1 MREPGIPKN
10 WSGKFANFGN
20 KSRTPKVSS
29 ANNTGSHLRP
39 NNSGSPHQQ
48 KIEPAPQEYL
58 QMRDRHQPIPQ
69 SNSNSAF
76 DPRSSSLPPSIQ
88 PPLPPLH
95 KLPAWLKNWVVWA
108 ILAGVTTTGVSV
120 VAIAF
125 LLKLPAAPNCPAVF
139 WPLATATVRL
149 HCAEVAANKQTVKD
163 LLAAIDLVQALP
175 DDHPLHGEIDASI
188 AQWTQDIL
196 DIGDRSFQAG
206 KLQSAI
212 AIARKIPKNISNYQT
227 VEKQIA
233 SWEATWAQAEEIY
246 KEAEAHLPKRY
257 WHDAF
262 MAAVRLLNVGNEY
275 WATTKYEQLNQ
286 LIETAKED
294 ASNLDKA
301 QVLAQTDNLNDLLAA
316 IKIAESLGSNS
327 YSYQE
332 AQALIPE
339 IGQTMLALAQDA
351 LERKDADEAIAIAS
365 QIPASTNMQ
374 AEASDLVT
382 MAEAWRSAWQ
392 NTIPGLENAI
402 ATAQKIGSDRP
413 AYNQAQ
419 ALIARWQIE
428 IEDVAHL
435 QKARELAKGGTIGDL
450 TAAIAQAE
458 VVSDHNP
465 RGAEANAE
473 INRWRSKVE
482 TIEDRPYLNRAE
494 ELATMADVGS
504 LQAAINEASQISR
517 GRFLYREARRKISTW
532 RGQIE
537 RIEDQPIL
545 DAARAYASSGNLPAA
560 IGTARDI
567 RSGRALSGEAQA
579 AINDWQGQID
589 ARQNWR
595 EARQIAL
602 QGTPESLARAIRIAK
617 RVPRSSPLRFD
628 VDRATAEWSNRILN
642 IAVDR
647 GQSDIVGA
655 VAIAKLVPR
664 NTEAYRAARE
674 QIATWERFLNPPQPE
689 TPVLENT
696 QVED

>member
-10 WSGKFANFGN
+10 WSGKFANIGN
-20 KSRTPKVSS
+20 KKQTPKIPS
-29 ANNTGSHLRP
+29 ANRTGSHLLP

-48 KIEPAPQEYL
+48 KIESESQEFL
-58 QMRDRHQPIPQ
+58 QMRDRQQPITQ
-69 SNSNSAF
+69 
-76 DPRSSSLPPSIQ
+76 SSSHTSYDASSPSPPRIQ
-88 PPLPPLH
+88 PPIPPVH
-95 KLPAWLKNWVVWA
+95 KLPGWLRNWLVWA
-108 ILAGVTTTGVSV
+108 VLAGVTTTGVGV

-175 DDHPLHGEIDASI
+175 DNHPLHGEINTSI

-206 KLQSAI
+206 KLPSAI
-212 AIARKIPKNISNYQT
+212 AIAKEIPKNVPNYQI

-233 SWEATWAQAEEIY
+233 TWEATWAQAEDIY
-246 KEAEAHLPKRY
+246 KEVEAQLPKRH

-262 MAAVRLLNVGNEY
+262 MAAVRLLNIGNEY

-294 ASNLDKA
+294 ANNIDKA
-301 QVLAQTDNLNDLLAA
+301 QILAKRSNLNDLLAA
-316 IKIAESLGSNS
+316 IKIAESLGSSS
-327 YSYQE
+327 YSYQD

-339 IGQTMLALAQDA
+339 IGRTMIALAQDA
-351 LERKDADEAIAIAS
+351 LDRKDADEAIAIAS

-382 MAEAWRSAWQ
+382 IAQAWRSAWQ
-392 NTIPGLENAI
+392 DSIPGLENAI
-402 ATAQKIGSDRP
+402 ATAQKVTSDRP

-419 ALIARWQIE
+419 ELIARWQLE
-428 IEDVAHL
+428 IEDVANL
-435 QKARELAKGGTIGDL
+435 QKARELAKGGTVGDL

-458 VVSDHNP
+458 VVSDNNP
-465 RGAEANAE
+465 RAEEANTE
-473 INRWRSKVE
+473 ISRWRSKVE
-482 TIEDRPYLNRAE
+482 TIEDRPYLARAE

-504 LQAAINEASQISR
+504 LQAAINEASQINR
-517 GRFLYREARRKISTW
+517 GRSLYREARRKISNW

-545 DAARAYASSGNLPAA
+545 ESARAFASNGNLPAA
-560 IGTARDI
+560 IGTARQI
-567 RSGRALSGEAQA
+567 QSGRSLSGEAQA
-579 AINDWQGQID
+579 AIDDWQAQID

-602 QGTPESLARAIRIAK
+602 QGTPESLSRAIRIAN

-628 VDRATAEWSNRILN
+628 VNQATAEWSNRILN
-642 IAVDR
+642 TAVDR
-647 GQSDIVGA
+647 GQSDIPAGI
-655 VAIAKLVPR
+655 AIAKLVPR
-664 NTEAYRAARE
+664 NSEAYRAAQE
-674 QIATWERFLNPPQPE
+674 QIATWERFLNPPAPE
-689 TPVLENT
+689 SPAPENP
-696 QVED
+696 EPEN

>member
-10 WSGKFANFGN
+10 WSGKFANIGN
-20 KSRTPKVSS
+20 KKQTPKIPS
-29 ANNTGSHLRP
+29 ANHTGSHLLP

-48 KIEPAPQEYL
+48 KIESESQEFL
-58 QMRDRHQPIPQ
+58 QMRDRQQPITQ
-69 SNSNSAF
+69 SSINTSYDASSIP
-76 DPRSSSLPPSIQ
+76 PRIQ
-88 PPLPPLH
+88 PPIPPVH
-95 KLPAWLKNWVVWA
+95 KLPGWLRNWLVWA
-108 ILAGVTTTGVSV
+108 VLAGVTTTGVGV

-163 LLAAIDLVQALP
+163 LLAAIHLVQALP
-175 DDHPLHGEIDASI
+175 EDHPLHGEINTSI

-206 KLQSAI
+206 KLPSAI
-212 AIARKIPKNISNYQT
+212 AIAKEIPKNVPNYQI

-233 SWEATWAQAEEIY
+233 TWEATWAQAEEIY
-246 KEAEAHLPKRY
+246 KEVEAQLPKRH

-262 MAAVRLLNVGNEY
+262 MAAVRLLNIGNEY

-294 ASNLDKA
+294 ANNIDKA
-301 QVLAQTDNLNDLLAA
+301 QILAKRSNLNDLLAA
-316 IKIAESLGSNS
+316 IKIAESLGSSS
-327 YSYQE
+327 YSYQD

-339 IGQTMLALAQDA
+339 IGRTMIALAQDA
-351 LERKDADEAIAIAS
+351 LDRKDADEAIAIAS
-365 QIPASTNMQ
+365 QIPASTDMQ
-374 AEASDLVT
+374 AEANDLVT
-382 MAEAWRSAWQ
+382 IAQAWRSAWQ
-392 NTIPGLENAI
+392 DSIPGLENAI
-402 ATAQKIGSDRP
+402 ATAQKVTSDRP

-419 ALIARWQIE
+419 ALIARWQLE
-428 IEDVAHL
+428 IEDVANL
-435 QKARELAKGGTIGDL
+435 QKARELAKGGTVGDL

-458 VVSDHNP
+458 VVSDNNP
-465 RGAEANAE
+465 RGEEANTE
-473 INRWRSKVE
+473 ISRWRSKVE
-482 TIEDRPYLNRAE
+482 TIEDRPYLARAE

-504 LQAAINEASQISR
+504 LQAAINEASQINR
-517 GRFLYREARRKISTW
+517 GRSLYREARRKISNW

-545 DAARAYASSGNLPAA
+545 ESARSFASNGNLPAA
-560 IGTARDI
+560 IGTARQI
-567 RSGRALSGEAQA
+567 QSGRSLSGEAQA
-579 AINDWQGQID
+579 AIDDWQAQID

-602 QGTPESLARAIRIAK
+602 QGTPESLARAIRIAN

-628 VDRATAEWSNRILN
+628 VNQATAEWSNRILN
-642 IAVDR
+642 TAVDR
-647 GQSDIVGA
+647 GQSDILGGI
-655 VAIAKLVPR
+655 AIAKLVPR
-664 NTEAYRAARE
+664 NSEAYRAAQE

-689 TPVLENT
+689 SPAPENP
-696 QVED
+696 EPEN